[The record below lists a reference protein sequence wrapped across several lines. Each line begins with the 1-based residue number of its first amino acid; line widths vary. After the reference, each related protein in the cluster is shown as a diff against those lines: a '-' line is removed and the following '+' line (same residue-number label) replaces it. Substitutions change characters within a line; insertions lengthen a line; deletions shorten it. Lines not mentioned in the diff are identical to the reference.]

1 MAYQQAPTPRDI
13 LYTHGH
19 IVRMLG
25 TVQAPGYFT
34 QLLRIDERFMQIIVR
49 NRAFWL
55 LNPYCPFDHMLRD
68 VDTVVSQRLWSPAA
82 TSLAYAQLYGA
93 VPPLNMPIFFVQRD
107 GTTLG
112 LPLNQAA
119 SDNCSGLL
127 NDAYLS
133 APVGEKHTSDSPDTT
148 FIRILWPGYNERSSQ
163 IMTRDQTQTHNPI
176 PMVTLAVSVARAVC
190 RFLQDRAGQK
200 CTSPAWFVGRGGITA
215 NDIILVGLIEVTQEN
230 WQPIL
235 QLNRFVFSQSSNIR

>member
-68 VDTVVSQRLWSPAA
+68 VGTVVSQRLWSPAA

-93 VPPLNMPIFFVQRD
+93 RD

-119 SDNCSGLL
+119 SDNCSALL

-176 PMVTLAVSVARAVC
+176 PMVTLAVSVARA
-190 RFLQDRAGQK
+190 DRAGQK